1 MMINDVEQVRYGYMS
16 RMRFV
21 QSTGQYGD
29 FIWHEAAVAGAWIM
43 GAALGARDR
52 FSVIQSPD
60 WARSKIPLAHRF
72 PLITLSPRSLHHILL
87 LLSSLSCILS
97 FPI

>member
-1 MMINDVEQVRYGYMS
+1 M
-16 RMRFV
+16 
-21 QSTGQYGD
+21 
-29 FIWHEAAVAGAWIM
+29 AGASII

-72 PLITLSPRSLHHILL
+72 PHITTTLPTILTPHSLVAL
-87 LLSSLSCILS
+87 
-97 FPI
+97 